1 MAHLKLSMEV
11 SADLPWGGLEICG
24 CAVNSWGKL
33 RLCELV
39 HKVKEHGYTGMDVVF
54 SKIQEI
60 PPEPYTRTGRLQ
72 ADLDEPAST
81 WPPSVHM
88 LPLSLRAISTVPP
101 V

>member
-11 SADLPWGGLEICG
+11 WANMPWGRLEICG

-60 PPEPYTRTGRLQ
+60 PPEKYDSELAAFKQ
-72 ADLDEPAST
+72 ALDET
-81 WPPSVHM
+81 GVHPVSYTH
-88 LPLSLRAISTVPP
+88 LWCISSRRGRSRR
-101 V
+101 